1 MAYLLDKDPLGGE
14 FEKVNFEPSADSM
27 LKDAIES
34 QQGDFFKQQQ
44 EYFCE
49 TFNPDDFK
57 KKFSTILDKA
67 IEEDQKFDK
76 QIQDNIK
83 LLKNTLLGKAIDCM
97 GGE

>member
-14 FEKVNFEPSADSM
+14 FRKVNFEPNADPV

-44 EYFCE
+44 EHFCE

-57 KKFSTILDKA
+57 KKISPILDKA
-67 IEEDQKFDK
+67 IEEDQKFNK

-83 LLKNTLLGKAIDCM
+83 LLKNTLLGKVIDCIR
-97 GGE
+97 GE

>member
-1 MAYLLDKDPLGGE
+1 MAYLLDKDSLGGE
-14 FEKVNFEPSADSM
+14 FRNVNFEPSSDSI

-57 KKFSTILDKA
+57 KKISPILDRA
-67 IEEDQKFDK
+67 IEENQKYEK
-76 QIQDNIK
+76 QMQDNVK
-83 LLKNTLLGKAIDCM
+83 LLKNTTFGKALFKEI
-97 GGE
+97 

>member
-1 MAYLLDKDPLGGE
+1 MAHLFDKDPLGEE
-14 FEKVNFEPSADSM
+14 FSKVNFEPSVDPIF
-27 LKDAIES
+27 KDTIES

-57 KKFSTILDKA
+57 KKISPILDKA

-83 LLKNTLLGKAIDCM
+83 RLKNTLLGKAIECI

>member
-1 MAYLLDKDPLGGE
+1 MAYLLDKDPLCGE
-14 FEKVNFEPSADSM
+14 FKKVDFEPSADSV

-57 KKFSTILDKA
+57 KKISPILDRA

-76 QIQDNIK
+76 QIRDNIK
-83 LLKNTLLGKAIDCM
+83 LLKNTLLGKAINCI

>member
-1 MAYLLDKDPLGGE
+1 MAYLLEKDPLCGE
-14 FEKVNFEPSADSM
+14 LRKVDFEPSTDSV

-57 KKFSTILDKA
+57 KKISPILDRA
-67 IEEDQKFDK
+67 IEENQKCEK
-76 QIQDNIK
+76 QMQDYVK
-83 LLKNTLLGKAIDCM
+83 QLKNTTLGKCLFKEI
-97 GGE
+97 